1 MLGARTHE
9 AIDPEL
15 CGRLVS
21 LAEGTAVVELR
32 TVARMAA
39 DAHGL
44 VHGGFVFGLADHA
57 AMLAVNHPNVVL
69 GSASLLITD
78 WAGQAFPY
86 L

>member
-32 TVARMAA
+32 TVARISVAA
-39 DAHGL
+39 GL
-44 VHGGFVFGLADHA
+44 SV
-57 AMLAVNHPNVVL
+57 
-69 GSASLLITD
+69 SA
-78 WAGQAFPY
+78 WC
-86 L
+86 